1 MHEEGGEEDG
11 GWTRHARW
19 GVLDRARFHKH
30 MLRQLLS
37 VWQVMVQ
44 VLTRHGGNRGEREE
58 GGGEE
63 RGVKGVIN
71 LCYALA
77 GGGFYM

>member
-1 MHEEGGEEDG
+1 
-11 GWTRHARW
+11 
-19 GVLDRARFHKH
+19 

-44 VLTRHGGNRGEREE
+44 VLTRLGGNRGEREE

-63 RGVKGVIN
+63 WGVKGVIN

-77 GGGFYM
+77 RRGFYM